1 MSPIQRILDLFRRA
15 YNSLSTNIIDAV
27 KAYVQVQDNKI
38 SSAVAAAFKV
48 LGVTKI
54 LQNATK
60 ESMMASYQKAI
71 GKTISVFPSK
81 LASAW
86 DASGMTLSEK
96 IHGVSKEMRQAITD
110 TIRAQLKANNHA
122 MTAARALYDGYN
134 SGIAVTRSQ
143 SVPKYLD
150 DILDFA
156 RHSNLSAADR
166 KIMLMRVRQAR
177 KQVDKLAQGG
187 APNRALKTAYTKLL
201 DAVEDGTD
209 KALDNA
215 IHTAVQEK
223 SRYIAERVART
234 ESARAWAQGFADR
247 YMDDDTVVAF
257 RWKLAARHPRYDICN
272 LYAEAD
278 LWGLGKGIYPKDK
291 TPVLPVH
298 PHCLCHLA
306 PVYQSEL
313 DKVPVDRREE
323 GGREYLEKLSLHR
336 RQQILGV
343 QGNTAVADNDNW
355 TKWARNYSP
364 SFLCS
369 KLDKLDIKNDIMKVQ
384 IDGIG
389 EAHIHLP
396 KLTKYALNPQ
406 KDKNKAKA
414 FSMALGYTLSN
425 VDDLLANVKANINSF
440 ERIEKPSRGY
450 GKRFEISMDL
460 TGPNGKTAT
469 VLTGWIIDEST
480 EEVRLTTIYVD
491 KRKGGGKNGNS

>member
-15 YNSLSTNIIDAV
+15 YNSLSTNLIDTV
-27 KAYVQVQDNKI
+27 KSYIQGTDKPV
-38 SSAVAAAFKV
+38 SSAVLAAFKAI
-48 LGVTKI
+48 GVTHM
-54 LQNATK
+54 LQTATK
-60 ESMMASYQKAI
+60 ESIKASYEKAI
-71 GKTISVFPSK
+71 GKTIPVFPSN

-96 IHGVSKEMRQAITD
+96 IHGASKEMWQAITD

-122 MTAARALYDGYN
+122 ITAARALYDGYN

-143 SVPKYLD
+143 SVPRYLD

-156 RHSNLSAADR
+156 RHSDLSAADR

-306 PVYQSEL
+306 PIYASEL
-313 DKVPVDRREE
+313 KRKPVDNVEK
-323 GGREYLEKLSLHR
+323 GGREYIKKLSYRARMQL
-336 RQQILGV
+336 LGLD
-343 QGNTAVADNDNW
+343 GIKSFENG
-355 TKWARNYSP
+355 TKWKKLARNYS
-364 SFLCS
+364 SQYLKVSRS
-369 KLDKLDIKNDIMKVQ
+369 KSSPNDDIIKMELEKARKKFKQKGSIVYPVHQREWPDYPF
-384 IDGIG
+384 D
-389 EAHIHLP
+389 EAH
-396 KLTKYALNPQ
+396 TQ
-406 KDKNKAKA
+406 
-414 FSMALGYTLSN
+414 
-425 VDDLLANVKANINSF
+425 
-440 ERIEKPSRGY
+440 
-450 GKRFEISMDL
+450 
-460 TGPNGKTAT
+460 
-469 VLTGWIIDEST
+469 
-480 EEVRLTTIYVD
+480 
-491 KRKGGGKNGNS
+491 GGKNPHSVTEEEARKFIRDAYFVIQRNERSLNYYGKEGAAFVRTDLGLIRTAFKSEQYIPPVQKLIEVYENVRDREKTEE